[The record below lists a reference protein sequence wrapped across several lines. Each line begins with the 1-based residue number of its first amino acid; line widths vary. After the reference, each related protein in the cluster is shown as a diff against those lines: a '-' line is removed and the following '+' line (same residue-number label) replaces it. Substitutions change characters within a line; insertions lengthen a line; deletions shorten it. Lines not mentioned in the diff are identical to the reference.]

1 MDLEGWESL
10 FGLGGRVVVVTGGAS
25 GIGRGCAEFLSRVGA
40 RVCLWDIGAAAG
52 AEAAREI
59 GGDACAVCCDVG
71 SDASCREAAG
81 ETVRRFGS
89 VFGLVNAA
97 GVIRRKDVVEL
108 TEADWDA
115 VLDVGLKGAY
125 LVSKY
130 LVPEIAKAGGGS
142 IVNIG
147 SGWGIKGGPKA
158 AAYCAAKGGLVNLTR
173 AMAIDH
179 GPQNI
184 RVNCVCPGDVDTP
197 LLRDEARQLG
207 LDLVQWLADSAERPI
222 HRLGTPLDIAK
233 AVYFFLSDLS
243 PWASGSVL
251 AVDGGG
257 TA

>member
-1 MDLEGWESL
+1 MNVESWESI
-10 FGLGGRVVVVTGGAS
+10 FGLGNRVIVVTGGAS
-25 GIGRGCAEFLSRVGA
+25 GIGRGCAEFFARVGA
-40 RVCLWDIGAAAG
+40 RVCLWDIDAEKGTKAAV
-52 AEAAREI
+52 EI
-59 GGDACAVCCDVG
+59 GGDTRFVSADVS
-71 SDASCREAAG
+71 SDASCRAAAA
-81 ETVRRFGS
+81 ETVKRFGS
-89 VFGLVNAA
+89 IFGLVNAA

-108 TEADWDA
+108 TETDWDI

-125 LVSKY
+125 LASKH
-130 LVPEIAKAGGGS
+130 LVPEIAKLGGGS

-207 LDLVQWLADSAERPI
+207 IDLEQWLAESAERPI

-233 AVYFFLSDLS
+233 AAYFFLSGLS
-243 PWASGSVL
+243 PWASGAVL
-251 AVDGGG
+251 AIDGGG

>member
-1 MDLEGWESL
+1 MDGKAWESV

-25 GIGRGCAEFLSRVGA
+25 GIGRGCAEFLAGVGA
-40 RVCLWDIGAAAG
+40 RVCLWDISAEAGAKAAA
-52 AEAAREI
+52 EM
-59 GGDACAVCCDVG
+59 GGDARFIRCDVS
-71 SDASCREAAG
+71 SDASCAAAAA
-81 ETVRRFGS
+81 ETARHFGS

-97 GVIRRKDVVEL
+97 GVIRRRNVVEL
-108 TEADWDA
+108 APEDWDI

-125 LVSKY
+125 LASKY
-130 LVPEIAKAGGGS
+130 LVPEIAKLGGGS
-142 IVNIG
+142 VVNIG

-158 AAYCAAKGGLVNLTR
+158 AAYCAAKGGLVNMTR

-207 LDLVQWLADSAERPI
+207 YDLDKWLAESAERPI

-243 PWASGSVL
+243 PWASGAVL
-251 AVDGGG
+251 AIDGGG